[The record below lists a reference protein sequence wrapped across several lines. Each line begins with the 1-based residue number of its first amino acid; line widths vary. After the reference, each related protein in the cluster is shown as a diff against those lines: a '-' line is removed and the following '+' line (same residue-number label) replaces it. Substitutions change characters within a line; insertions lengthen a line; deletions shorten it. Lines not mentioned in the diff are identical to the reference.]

1 MRFGMAHRIHACR
14 DRAIHPYR
22 NGDGRYVGSGIDDVT
37 HDIPPRRFRAVRER
51 NKKRTITLVWKRLKP
66 GGERL
71 AQPTNTFPPCNPTV
85 PWPVRQRKAANFA
98 FNPTQ
103 PLRTRNTDKTP
114 HRPIGSRPIAKNIR
128 ESSRPLTAGMKIGDR
143 PCFPAPFLET
153 LAIILLSILDYFPAR
168 ANDYDLGFFGNPV
181 ELHRAWIDVVRRRL
195 ARGGLEG
202 LASKR

>member
-1 MRFGMAHRIHACR
+1 MPAATARSIRTVMAMVVTLAVALMTLRMTFLR
-14 DRAIHPYR
+14 
-22 NGDGRYVGSGIDDVT
+22 GDSA
-37 HDIPPRRFRAVRER
+37 PCERET
-51 NKKRTITLVWKRLKP
+51 KKRTITLVWKRLRP